1 MKTSK
6 LFITSLFAAAAM
18 SIPAFGATVNGITW
32 TDSADGTVR
41 TFTGTATDYVKI
53 NGTGTNEGLNG
64 ATNVTKV
71 IFNSVGGTGNAAWFT
86 NTTMSQAI
94 ELQGTGLVIK
104 GGTNNGAA
112 VFTGAITG
120 GESSSFTWLG
130 DSAAGNS
137 QQFTFSGDLTG
148 FSGSFVRT
156 TASYSNETKTGAI
169 FFGAATATTYS
180 SSATATDGVISNIS
194 GTGSITTSAG
204 VVYNYTAASGET
216 PAYTTLSVNNSSI
229 TAKTLTF
236 GGGATYTV
244 ASALTGQNSTA
255 SNNTLTI
262 SAGTTTFT
270 GSIANFG
277 TITVASGATAD
288 FSNTT
293 FKFGTLTANSVTT
306 TISNSGTVTFEAGT
320 VFDINSYVAG
330 AQLLGGVSTTQT
342 FTIANLSIGGYLA
355 NQRGSAAF
363 SVSESGV
370 LTLDSYAEGTNYSLT
385 WNGGDS
391 GVWKANG
398 TGWTTTETTGEVT
411 FQNGDSVTFGTGTE
425 NNATIAENLKVG
437 TMTVSAATS
446 LTGTGTIRV
455 DAANLTTT
463 AALTLGENV
472 VLNLGSSA
480 SATNKNILG
489 AGTVKFV
496 STAAGH
502 GGTLTLGNGFTGT
515 IEYSGKFNTSNGTNN
530 ANAKFSLSNGSM
542 WGGSGTNTLAN
553 DIHFLTNYQ
562 LGDTTATTIVLN
574 GNLTQA
580 DGTTLTIGTNANTN
594 ITFGGAGTVISD
606 LRISAGK
613 LTMNAGQATIKGSQ
627 SLVGNLEINSGAT
640 VYVGQTDSL
649 NYGGTNTITV
659 NQGGVLDFGGYRWTV
674 GSNNKIVLGG
684 GTIKGTG
691 DANGALDFYRSATVE
706 ASAGTTSEIS
716 ATVKIRNE
724 QEGTKATFTVGADA
738 KLEVSGTIK
747 GDGALQ
753 KNGTG
758 ELVVSGTNVYTG
770 GTTVNGG
777 VLTVKNAT
785 ALGTTAGTTTVK
797 SGGVLK
803 IAVNGGLTAGTVTLN
818 EGALLAIDLKAYSN
832 VEEGTALTIISSSA
846 ISFNSQEFS
855 SDLME
860 NTFFDL
866 ENSDL
871 GSWSSYLREWSYDT
885 TNGLQLTLTIPEPSV
900 FGLLAG
906 LGALAL
912 AGTRR
917 RRRKA

>member
-6 LFITSLFAAAAM
+6 LFITSLLAAAAM
-18 SIPAFGATVNGITW
+18 SAAPAYGARAL
-32 TDSADGTVR
+32 S
-41 TFTGTATDYVKI
+41 GTAAEWAYEFDASAYKTVTSQGDAKALISDLPDYYVTNDDIIGSAGSLKIGGDTVTEGKVSGVLISNANSGTTNFATNITGSGVFAVYFASTSGTTYNFTKDVSGFSGDFYVKTFESSRV
-53 NGTGTNEGLNG
+53 NTLKFSGTGT
-64 ATNVTKV
+64 
-71 IFNSVGGTGNAAWFT
+71 
-86 NTTMSQAI
+86 
-94 ELQGTGLVIK
+94 
-104 GGTNNGAA
+104 
-112 VFTGAITG
+112 
-120 GESSSFTWLG
+120 
-130 DSAAGNS
+130 SA
-137 QQFTFSGDLTG
+137 
-148 FSGSFVRT
+148 
-156 TASYSNETKTGAI
+156 
-169 FFGAATATTYS
+169 
-180 SSATATDGVISNIS
+180 IS
-194 GTGSITTSAG
+194 GTGNITSNCKVEYA
-204 VVYNYTAASGET
+204 V
-216 PAYTTLSVNNSSI
+216 TTGDVTVANSSLSVKN
-229 TAKTLTF
+229 LTF
-236 GGGATYTV
+236 GGGANYTV
-244 ASALTGQNSTA
+244 LNSVSGYDATA

-270 GSIANFG
+270 GFIANFG

-293 FKFGTLTANSVTT
+293 FKLGAVRADSVTT
-306 TISNSGTVTFEAGT
+306 TISNSGIVTFGAGT
-320 VFDINSYVAG
+320 IFDIDSYVEG
-330 AQLLGGVSTTQT
+330 AQLLGGMSGQTQT
-342 FTIANLSIGGYLA
+342 FTVANLSVGGYLV
-355 NQRGSAAF
+355 NQRGSAVF

-370 LTLDSYAEGTNYSLT
+370 LTLDSYTEGTNYSLT

-398 TGWTTTETTGEVT
+398 TGWTTTDTTGEVT
-411 FQNGDSVTFGTGTE
+411 FQNGDSVTFGTGTD
-425 NNATIAENLKVG
+425 NNVTIAENLKVG
-437 TMTVSAATS
+437 TMTISDATS
-446 LTGTGTIRV
+446 LTGTGTVRV

-463 AALTLGENV
+463 AALTLGDNV
-472 VLNLGSSA
+472 VLDLGSSA
-480 SATNKNILG
+480 SATNKNVLG
-489 AGTVKFV
+489 SGTVKFT
-496 STAAGH
+496 STATGH
-502 GGTLTLGNGFTGT
+502 GGTLTLGSDFSGT

-530 ANAKFSLSNGSM
+530 SNAKFALSNGSM

-562 LGDTTATTIVLN
+562 IGDTTATTIVLN

-758 ELVVSGTNVYTG
+758 ELVVSETNVYTG

-785 ALGTTAGTTTVK
+785 ALGTTAGTTTLN

-803 IAVNGGLTAGTVTLN
+803 IAVNGGLTAGMVTLN
-818 EGALLAIDLKAYSN
+818 EGALLAIDLTAYSN
-832 VEEGTALTIISSSA
+832 IEEGTALTIISSSA

-866 ENSDL
+866 ENSNL

-885 TNGLQLTLTIPEPSV
+885 TNGLRLTLTIPEPST

-917 RRRKA
+917 RRREKLKV

>member
-1 MKTSK
+1 MKPSN
-6 LFITSLFAAAAM
+6 LFITSLLAAAAM
-18 SIPAFGATVNGITW
+18 SVPAYATSLSDATLSIESFTQANIDALGTAGWTVSGITISR
-32 TDSADGTVR
+32 TDGTFTTTAGTQPSIIAADGSSNT
-41 TFTGTATDYVKI
+41 
-53 NGTGTNEGLNG
+53 LS
-64 ATNVTKV
+64 TNV
-71 IFNSVGGTGNAAWFT
+71 STG
-86 NTTMSQAI
+86 
-94 ELQGTGLVIK
+94 
-104 GGTNNGAA
+104 
-112 VFTGAITG
+112 
-120 GESSSFTWLG
+120 
-130 DSAAGNS
+130 
-137 QQFTFSGDLTG
+137 
-148 FSGSFVRT
+148 
-156 TASYSNETKTGAI
+156 
-169 FFGAATATTYS
+169 
-180 SSATATDGVISNIS
+180 SATARYTFSTIVTVDASLFS
-194 GTGSITTSAG
+194 GTSSGNIIAGSMVSNGTVSTSNDIG
-204 VVYNYTAASGET
+204 VGF
-216 PAYTTLSVNNSSI
+216 SS
-229 TAKTLTF
+229 
-236 GGGATYTV
+236 
-244 ASALTGQNSTA
+244 
-255 SNNTLTI
+255 
-262 SAGTTTFT
+262 
-270 GSIANFG
+270 G
-277 TITVASGATAD
+277 TITGVY
-288 FSNTT
+288 SNVVW
-293 FKFGTLTANSVTT
+293 N
-306 TISNSGTVTFEAGT
+306 NSG
-320 VFDINSYVAG
+320 N
-330 AQLLGGVSTTQT
+330 
-342 FTIANLSIGGYLA
+342 
-355 NQRGSAAF
+355 R
-363 SVSESGV
+363 
-370 LTLDSYAEGTNYSLT
+370 TLDVSDSIV
-385 WNGGDS
+385 NGKVTIGLVFRGDS
-391 GVWKANG
+391 GVDLYLTDGSTVNISGLKTGNNYNAISLSDSTSVTYSNLYWFNSALSASDMQTAVVNAASTGARQAALTWAGGASGTWDYASDANWTMSGESG
-398 TGWTTTETTGEVT
+398 TVSTAFQDWDGVT
-411 FQNGDSVTFGTGTE
+411 F
-425 NNATIAENLKVG
+425 ATDGAQVELTQSSGFYWLKDL
-437 TMTVSAATS
+437 TVSAATS

-530 ANAKFSLSNGSM
+530 ANAKFALSNGSM

-562 LGDTTATTIVLN
+562 IGDTTATTIVLN

-758 ELVVSGTNVYTG
+758 ELVVSETNVYTG

-785 ALGTTAGTTTVK
+785 ALGTTAGTTTLN

-803 IAVNGGLTAGTVTLN
+803 IAVNGGLTAGMVTLN
-818 EGALLAIDLKAYSN
+818 EGALLAIDLTAYSN
-832 VEEGTALTIISSSA
+832 IEEGTALTIISSSA

-866 ENSDL
+866 ENSNL

-885 TNGLQLTLTIPEPSV
+885 TNGLRLTLTIPEPST

-917 RRRKA
+917 RRREKLKV